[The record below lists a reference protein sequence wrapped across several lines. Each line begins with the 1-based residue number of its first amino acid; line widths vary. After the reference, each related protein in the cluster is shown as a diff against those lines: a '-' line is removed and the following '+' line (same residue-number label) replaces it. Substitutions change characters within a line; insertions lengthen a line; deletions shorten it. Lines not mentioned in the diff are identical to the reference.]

1 MNSSLVSNAVTRGIA
16 PMAGRHQPAGP
27 YDMHTSLPVLL
38 RRVPFSESIMLRPHR
53 GAADGSQFGTVRRP
67 APGKRGACL
76 LARLVSVGQS
86 GISVRRVGGNRAGE
100 MRFTRFLRNVRVRP
114 DEMVATARERTAGLV
129 KGRHILA
136 IQDTTTLR
144 DDGKQRS
151 LNLHPMIAVDAHDG
165 ALLGLVDAV
174 FLSHVGGKKHLC
186 KKRPFAEKESR
197 RWLDATKT
205 AAGLVAAGAVCV
217 TVIAD
222 REGDIYEEFACRPA
236 ETELLIRVHHDRLL
250 EDGGALYG
258 CMEDVAELGRET
270 IDLPANPGRPA
281 RQAVLALRARK
292 VTLVRPKRNHPAEA
306 AKLPKNVTLT
316 LVEAREVDPP
326 DAVTPVHWR
335 LLTTH
340 PVVTLAD
347 ACRITGFYRQRWT
360 IEQVFRVMKT
370 KGFDIEAVRV
380 AEDGPFEKLT
390 TATLI
395 AAIQVLQMVRER
407 DGVAG
412 RPLQDVLDP
421 DDQPALE
428 AICQSLEG
436 KTDKQKNPHPKG
448 SLAYASW
455 VCARLGGWTGY
466 YGKPGP
472 IVMMQ
477 GLQSLRAMLRG
488 WRLRDDV

>member
-1 MNSSLVSNAVTRGIA
+1 M
-16 PMAGRHQPAGP
+16 
-27 YDMHTSLPVLL
+27 
-38 RRVPFSESIMLRPHR
+38 
-53 GAADGSQFGTVRRP
+53 
-67 APGKRGACL
+67 
-76 LARLVSVGQS
+76 LARLVCVGQS

-100 MRFTRFLRNVRVRP
+100 MRFTRFLRNRRVRP
-114 DEMVATARERTAGLV
+114 EEMVATARARTAGLV
-129 KGRHILA
+129 QGRHILA

-144 DDGKQRS
+144 DDGNQRS

-174 FLSHVGGKKHLC
+174 FLHHVGGKKHLC
-186 KKRPFAEKESR
+186 KKRPFAEKESS
-197 RWLDATKT
+197 RWLNATNT
-205 AAGLVAAGAVCV
+205 AAGLVAAGATCV
-217 TVIAD
+217 TVVAD
-222 REGDIYEEFACRPA
+222 RESDIYEEFACRPA
-236 ETELLIRVHHDRLL
+236 ETELLIRAHHDRVL
-250 EDGGALYG
+250 EGGGALYD
-258 CMEDVAELGRET
+258 CMKDLAELGRET

-306 AKLPKNVTLT
+306 AELPKNVTLT
-316 LVEAREVDPP
+316 LVEARELDPP
-326 DAVTPVHWR
+326 DGISPVHWR

-340 PVVTLAD
+340 KVVTLAD
-347 ACRITGFYRQRWT
+347 ACRMTGFYRQRWT

-380 AEDGPFEKLT
+380 AEDGPFENLA

-395 AAIQVLQMVRER
+395 AAVQVLQMVRER

-412 RPLQDVLDP
+412 RPLQDALEP
-421 DDQPALE
+421 EDQPALE
-428 AICQSLEG
+428 AICRSLEG
-436 KTDKQKNPHPKG
+436 KTQKQKNPHPAG

-472 IVMMQ
+472 IVMIQ
-477 GLQSLRAMLRG
+477 GLQSLKAMLHG
-488 WRLRDDV
+488 WRLRTDV